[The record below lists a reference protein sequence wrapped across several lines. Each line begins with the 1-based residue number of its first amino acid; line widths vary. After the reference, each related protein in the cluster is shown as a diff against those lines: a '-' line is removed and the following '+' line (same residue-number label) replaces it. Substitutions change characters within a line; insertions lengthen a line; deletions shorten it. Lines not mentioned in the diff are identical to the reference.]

1 MKFDYA
7 YLENKKSELSVFQIA
22 LIYRNIPLF
31 RAEYEPYM
39 VCPICKEAK
48 LTYVNDQ
55 PAYLRTAQ
63 KQSHAEDCPLAQLY
77 LSTNR
82 AKTIMNSFNSEDR
95 DYVSRQLHSLLT
107 RISHVK
113 PQKTSICKTNT
124 NHATNFHIEKTPPQ
138 ITQEGKHLQSKNLL
152 MGFRDEDYNTPLLG
166 YGKFSIEMENK
177 DDRHTLLLRRIA
189 TNEHTSSSLACRVFI
204 SKKVFLYLPVEY
216 KYLKQQIGYVA
227 LFSEF
232 QKSKSG
238 RPYVVT
244 KLCHSSNLQILLI

>member
-1 MKFDYA
+1 MTTAMTSYSPSSSNA
-7 YLENKKSELSVFQIA
+7 VSYTHL
-22 LIYRNIPLF
+22 
-31 RAEYEPYM
+31 
-39 VCPICKEAK
+39 
-48 LTYVNDQ
+48 

-138 ITQEGKHLQSKNLL
+138 ITQEGKHLQPKNLL

-177 DDRHTLLLRRIA
+177 DDRHTLLLKMCIRDSNKPVDSFKA
-189 TNEHTSSSLACRVFI
+189 HCVDGFSVCACGHVSLTGI
-204 SKKVFLYLPVEY
+204 
-216 KYLKQQIGYVA
+216 
-227 LFSEF
+227 
-232 QKSKSG
+232 
-238 RPYVVT
+238 
-244 KLCHSSNLQILLI
+244 NILICP

>member
-77 LSTNR
+77 LSTNS
-82 AKTIMNSFNSEDR
+82 A
-95 DYVSRQLHSLLT
+95 
-107 RISHVK
+107 
-113 PQKTSICKTNT
+113 
-124 NHATNFHIEKTPPQ
+124 
-138 ITQEGKHLQSKNLL
+138 
-152 MGFRDEDYNTPLLG
+152 
-166 YGKFSIEMENK
+166 
-177 DDRHTLLLRRIA
+177 
-189 TNEHTSSSLACRVFI
+189 
-204 SKKVFLYLPVEY
+204 
-216 KYLKQQIGYVA
+216 
-227 LFSEF
+227 
-232 QKSKSG
+232 
-238 RPYVVT
+238 
-244 KLCHSSNLQILLI
+244 

>member
-95 DYVSRQLHSLLT
+95 DYVSRQLHSLLILT
-107 RISHVK
+107 
-113 PQKTSICKTNT
+113 
-124 NHATNFHIEKTPPQ
+124 
-138 ITQEGKHLQSKNLL
+138 
-152 MGFRDEDYNTPLLG
+152 
-166 YGKFSIEMENK
+166 
-177 DDRHTLLLRRIA
+177 TLLIFILKKLHLKLHKKENTYSPRI
-189 TNEHTSSSLACRVFI
+189 F
-204 SKKVFLYLPVEY
+204 
-216 KYLKQQIGYVA
+216 
-227 LFSEF
+227 
-232 QKSKSG
+232 
-238 RPYVVT
+238 
-244 KLCHSSNLQILLI
+244 

>member
-107 RISHVK
+107 RISRVQ

-124 NHATNFHIEKTPPQ
+124 NHATNFHIEKTPPK
-138 ITQEGKHLQSKNLL
+138 ITQEG
-152 MGFRDEDYNTPLLG
+152 NTYSP
-166 YGKFSIEMENK
+166 
-177 DDRHTLLLRRIA
+177 RI
-189 TNEHTSSSLACRVFI
+189 F
-204 SKKVFLYLPVEY
+204 
-216 KYLKQQIGYVA
+216 
-227 LFSEF
+227 
-232 QKSKSG
+232 
-238 RPYVVT
+238 
-244 KLCHSSNLQILLI
+244 

>member
-1 MKFDYA
+1 
-7 YLENKKSELSVFQIA
+7 
-22 LIYRNIPLF
+22 
-31 RAEYEPYM
+31 
-39 VCPICKEAK
+39 
-48 LTYVNDQ
+48 
-55 PAYLRTAQ
+55 
-63 KQSHAEDCPLAQLY
+63 
-77 LSTNR
+77 
-82 AKTIMNSFNSEDR
+82 
-95 DYVSRQLHSLLT
+95 
-107 RISHVK
+107 
-113 PQKTSICKTNT
+113 
-124 NHATNFHIEKTPPQ
+124 
-138 ITQEGKHLQSKNLL
+138 

-189 TNEHTSSSLACRVFI
+189 TNEHTSSSLACHVVI

-227 LFSEF
+227 VFSEF